1 MMVDAASRGANA
13 IIAFATDGI
22 FATHR
27 LSVEIAQDKRLG
39 NGKLRSAATA
49 CSFSQGCTLSRTST
63 LMRCRPTRLQS
74 VHRRRVAS
82 AQPDYLQVRP
92 LRNIWSRWLPRLGA
106 KADPPFHFEYRAC
119 KTIGAADASR
129 ASCTLVGHWI
139 AGTYSFGTL
148 DRHIFRGREM
158 QRDAQHRTEPLGA
171 RCAQPRPPRSSSR
184 RSNIGATA
192 PLRKPRSSRR
202 ATVPACACRT
212 GCSSSPNQCR
222 CTSRL
227 TAASPPERGA
237 SLDLLSGDCSR
248 DVRRVSPNLSR

>member
-63 LMRCRPTRLQS
+63 LMHCRPTRLQS

-158 QRDAQHRTEPLGA
+158 QRDAQHRTEPPGGSMCSTPTAEEFVASEQYWRDRSAPKTKIIASRNSASLRLQNGMLELTEPVPLHLAPDGSVAARARRKSRPSVGRLLA
-171 RCAQPRPPRSSSR
+171 RC
-184 RSNIGATA
+184 
-192 PLRKPRSSRR
+192 
-202 ATVPACACRT
+202 
-212 GCSSSPNQCR
+212 SP
-222 CTSRL
+222 
-227 TAASPPERGA
+227 G
-237 SLDLLSGDCSR
+237 
-248 DVRRVSPNLSR
+248 